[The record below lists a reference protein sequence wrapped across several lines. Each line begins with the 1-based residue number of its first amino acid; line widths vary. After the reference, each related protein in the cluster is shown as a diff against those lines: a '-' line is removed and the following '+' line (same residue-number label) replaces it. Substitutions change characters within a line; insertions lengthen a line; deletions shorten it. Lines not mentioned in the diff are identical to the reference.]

1 MKNPMLEVQN
11 LSVNIQ
17 NKTIIENITFEVMP
31 GEVLAVLG
39 PNGAGKSTLFSA
51 LTGERLPAT
60 GQVLINQ
67 QPLSAISDNLRATQ
81 IGVLPQSSAL
91 SFAFSCYEV
100 VSMGRIPWATGK
112 DKDAEIIQQAMEQ
125 VDAWHLCDRIYTSL
139 SGGEKQRIHL
149 ARVIAQI
156 TTDNQQAPRLLLLD
170 EPTSALDPSHQH
182 LTLQLARQLTASNTA
197 VLVILHDF
205 NLAARYADKIMVIK
219 EGKQVVLGEPPEVLK
234 PGLIKEVFDI
244 ESQIIN
250 HPTYQVPVVLLG

>member
-1 MKNPMLEVQN
+1 MLEVQN

-17 NKTIIENITFEVMP
+17 GKIIIENISIGVSP

-51 LTGERLPAT
+51 LTGERVPVK

-67 QPLSAISDNLRATQ
+67 QPLSEISDNLRATQ

-112 DKDAEIIQQAMEQ
+112 DKDAEIIKQAMKQ
-125 VDAWHLCDRIYTSL
+125 VDAWHLRDRIYTSL

-156 TTDNQQAPRLLLLD
+156 TTDNQQVPRLLLLD

-182 LTLQLARQLTASNTA
+182 LTLQLARQLAENNTA

-219 EGKQVVLGEPPEVLK
+219 EGKQVVLGSPIEVLI
-234 PGLIKEVFDI
+234 PDLIKKVFDI
-244 ESQIIN
+244 DSQVIS
-250 HPTYQVPVVLLG
+250 HPTYHVPVVLLG